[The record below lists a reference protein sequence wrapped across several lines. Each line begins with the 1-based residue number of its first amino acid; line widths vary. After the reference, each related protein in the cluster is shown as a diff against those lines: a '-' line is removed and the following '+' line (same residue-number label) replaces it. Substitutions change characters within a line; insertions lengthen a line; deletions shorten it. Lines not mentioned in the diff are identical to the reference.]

1 MSNQIQNNISIT
13 LDDLKNFT
21 YFGRWIEKNFGD
33 KIKLS
38 ELEPDHI
45 RQAIDG
51 IIRSPQFTAMPK
63 EDRAQFE
70 HAFNAI
76 TPNLAKIKEMKHD

>member
-1 MSNQIQNNISIT
+1 MSSQTQNNISIT

-21 YFGRWIEKNFGD
+21 YFGRWIEKHFGD

-51 IIRSPQFTAMPK
+51 IIRSPQFASMPK
-63 EDRAQFE
+63 EDRVQFE
-70 HAFNAI
+70 HAFNAL
-76 TPNLAKIKEMKHD
+76 TTNLDKIREMKHD